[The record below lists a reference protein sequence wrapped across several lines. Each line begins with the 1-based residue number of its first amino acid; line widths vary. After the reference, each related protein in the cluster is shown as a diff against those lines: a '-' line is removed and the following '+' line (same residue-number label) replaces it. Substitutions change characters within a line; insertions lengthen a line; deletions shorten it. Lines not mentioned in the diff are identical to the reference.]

1 MKKAIKDRKS
11 QEEMVGFVLIIVL
24 VAVIVLV
31 FLAISI
37 RKNTKVEESRDVE
50 NFMHSS
56 LLFTSSCKPRQGEV
70 YDLRDLI
77 VACYNNEKC
86 LSGEEACKILNS
98 TFIGLIENSFQIG
111 EEAKYKAYELKVYK
125 ENKNIL
131 YLSKGN
137 FSVNKLGPRVP
148 VPVSPG
154 EDINLDIK
162 LYY

>member
-1 MKKAIKDRKS
+1 MKKEKKS

-37 RKNTKVEESRDVE
+37 RKNNGVQESRDVE

-56 LLFTSSCKPRQGEV
+56 LLFTSPCQPRQGEV

-86 LSGEEACKILNS
+86 LSGEEACKILNG
-98 TFIGLIENSFQIG
+98 TFIGLIENGFQVG
-111 EEAKYKAYELKVYK
+111 EEAKYKAYEFRIYK
-125 ENKNIL
+125 ENETIF
-131 YLSKGN
+131 YLSRGN
-137 FSVNKLGPRVP
+137 FSANKLGPIVP
-148 VPVSPG
+148 VPISPG
-154 EDINLDIK
+154 EDISIDIK